1 MTNNTV
7 EQFTNEMMSV
17 RTQSLYLKLINDR
30 KDKVDDISHKAKV
43 LTGYN
48 KIMNLLSRSK

>member
-7 EQFTNEMMSV
+7 EQFTNEMVSV
-17 RTQSLYLKLINDR
+17 RTQSLYLNLINDR
-30 KDKVDDISHKAKV
+30 KDKVSYMKHKDKV
-43 LTGYN
+43 LVGYN

>member
-7 EQFTNEMMSV
+7 EQFTNEMVSV
-17 RTQSLYLKLINDR
+17 RTQSLYLSLINDR
-30 KDKVDDISHKAKV
+30 KNKVDDMKHKAKV
-43 LTGYN
+43 LYGYN

>member
-7 EQFTNEMMSV
+7 EQFTNEMVSV
-17 RTQSLYLKLINDR
+17 RTQSLYLNLIYDR
-30 KDKVDDISHKAKV
+30 KDKVSDMKHKDKV
-43 LTGYN
+43 LVGYN